1 MKFLYPHWIHLCIVP
16 LAIAAVLICHLY
28 IDPACGRV
36 WYHTDRW
43 RRMVREDST
52 GGASGITD
60 GDGPESCTQTICD
73 IAWLLP
79 GIPLWTP
86 LGSPSTHCDHLRRGL
101 WDSGLLRF
109 HPGVCSTRWVSYTNN
124 IYISIYWI
132 SWNCRGS
139 DIERDRFGCGWSLQQ
154 AGGETIGLGHWLH
167 AFKVSCT
174 VS

>member
-1 MKFLYPHWIHLCIVP
+1 MKFFYPHWIHLCIVS

-73 IAWLLP
+73 IAWLLS
-79 GIPLWTP
+79 GISLWTP
-86 LGSPSTHCDHLRRGL
+86 LGSPSTYCDHLRRGL

-109 HPGVCSTRWVSYTNN
+109 HPGVCSTRWVSPIITIF
-124 IYISIYWI
+124 IYLYIKYLEI
-132 SWNCRGS
+132 
-139 DIERDRFGCGWSLQQ
+139 
-154 AGGETIGLGHWLH
+154 AGDLTSNVTDSGVGEVYSKRVAKQLASAIDYMHS
-167 AFKVSCT
+167 K
-174 VS
+174 